1 MAFNFLKRLLFYII
15 ISIFYIYFMTI
26 YAPLGAEWLNW
37 HYQRIYNFSMYL
49 SINGYFS
56 NYGFSIWNKCTDC
69 SLIADNWKGQIY
81 LSSNIFTYL
90 PYVLINEFLG
100 SANLK
105 YLGSLLD
112 KIIIIVSGFLVSEIF
127 IKLTKS
133 KNNILN
139 FKTSLLIFILFITNP
154 WTYKMIIAAWAII
167 YFIFFLLLSF
177 YFFLVKKELIGFI
190 FLFISGL
197 FDYQSATGLIVFYS
211 FFVLFKNN
219 QKNLNLFEDFFS
231 FSKKGNIKFIIIL
244 LFSVFIYFFLRML
257 ATYNLHI
264 VSTEGSDLLERIGVS
279 GNDFHNGGILG
290 ALQFLGG
297 NRITQCLVNFNTD
310 LNALNLDQKI
320 SIFNC
325 CLSILGMFFISVIS
339 IFGLFYLRRS
349 NKKYFYFIISP
360 LIFLILSY
368 IFILQQSSSV
378 HLMGYSYLFSI
389 LFSVGLSSLIIKILK
404 KNKFSTISILFTI
417 PVILGIILLS
427 IRVSMLTGING

>member
-1 MAFNFLKRLLFYII
+1 M
-15 ISIFYIYFMTI
+15 
-26 YAPLGAEWLNW
+26 
-37 HYQRIYNFSMYL
+37 
-49 SINGYFS
+49 
-56 NYGFSIWNKCTDC
+56 
-69 SLIADNWKGQIY
+69 
-81 LSSNIFTYL
+81 
-90 PYVLINEFLG
+90 
-100 SANLK
+100 
-105 YLGSLLD
+105 
-112 KIIIIVSGFLVSEIF
+112 
-127 IKLTKS
+127 
-133 KNNILN
+133 
-139 FKTSLLIFILFITNP
+139 
-154 WTYKMIIAAWAII
+154 
-167 YFIFFLLLSF
+167 
-177 YFFLVKKELIGFI
+177 
-190 FLFISGL
+190 FISGL

-264 VSTEGSDLLERIGVS
+264 VGTEGSDLLERIGVS
-279 GNDFHNGGILG
+279 GNDFNNGGILG

-339 IFGLFYLRRS
+339 ILGLFYLRRN

-368 IFILQQSSSV
+368 IFVLQQSSSV